1 MNWIQEN
8 KFLAVLLA
16 VLLAGMAGGGAAIY
30 FAYDEYDQASQD
42 FEKAAGEY
50 TRLRT
55 LKPYPS
61 DKNLTLLRHEKD
73 NFTAKTAD
81 LQKSLAAMVI
91 PNEVMKKE
99 EFQDRLHKVVD
110 AVRARAGRGNPP
122 VALPDGFYLDF
133 NRYKTDLPRDEIT
146 AAVLAR
152 ELKAIEMV
160 VNELIDSKINA
171 LTGFTRSQLPE
182 ESGSAPSQS
191 TAKSGAKAGASPQPL
206 VVKHALDF
214 SFTADQAAFRRVL
227 NNLSTA
233 KKQFLIVRVFQV
245 RNQMEKGP
253 PRGGALP
260 PAPGTPPAPAAPAA
274 PAAGV
279 SPNPYTNIPGTPALP
294 AHAQPLT
301 PDAVRVAPPAVIAP
315 AVTAPAAPAGT
326 EAPVAED
333 AAGTQLKYIV
343 GEEKIFVTMRLEIV
357 DFPATPLK

>member
-61 DKNLTLLRHEKD
+61 DKNLSLLRHEKD
-73 NFTAKTAD
+73 NFTAKTAN
-81 LQKSLAAMVI
+81 LQKSLAGMVI

-99 EFQDRLHKVVD
+99 EFQDRLHKIVD
-110 AVRARAGRGNPP
+110 AVRGKAGRGNPP
-122 VALPDGFYLDF
+122 VVLPDGFYLDF
-133 NRYKTDLPRDEIT
+133 NRYKTELPRDEIT

-160 VNELIDSKINA
+160 VNGLIDSKIDALNA
-171 LTGFTRSQLPE
+171 FKRSQLPE

-227 NNLSTA
+227 NNLSSA

-260 PAPGTPPAPAAPAA
+260 PVPGTPPAPAAPAA
-274 PAAGV
+274 GV
-279 SPNPYTNIPGTPALP
+279 LPNPYTNIPGTPAVP

-315 AVTAPAAPAGT
+315 AVIAPAAPAAPAGT